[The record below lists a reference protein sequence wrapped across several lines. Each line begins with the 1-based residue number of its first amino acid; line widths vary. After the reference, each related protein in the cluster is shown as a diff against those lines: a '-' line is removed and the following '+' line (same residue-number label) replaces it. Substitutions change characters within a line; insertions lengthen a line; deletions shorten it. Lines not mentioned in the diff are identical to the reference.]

1 MKQLK
6 IIYYPTHLEEQSHYA
21 ATIGFFDGVHLG
33 HRSVVSQ
40 LRAAAKERGLRSMVI
55 TFEHHPRQVLQ
66 SEWQPQLLSTLEE
79 KTELLALT
87 GIDTLV
93 VLRFDQAM
101 SQLSSRQFM
110 ERVLKHDLGVRL
122 LLTGYDNRF
131 GHDRTATFGDYVAY
145 GRELDMEVL
154 CGQPADVNGQRV
166 SSSLVRRL
174 LNEGR
179 VAQAANCLGR
189 PYTLTGQV
197 VHGEQIG
204 RQLGFPTANILPDD
218 HFRLIPAPGVYAVRI
233 SGIPDGSLLQGM
245 MNIGTRPTFDGQR
258 LTLEAN
264 IFNFT
269 GNLYGQ
275 RLTVSFMERLRDEQT
290 FASPQELAAQMQ
302 RDAIQAQAIL
312 SAPLT
317 CK

>member
-1 MKQLK
+1 
-6 IIYYPTHLEEQSHYA
+6 
-21 ATIGFFDGVHLG
+21 
-33 HRSVVSQ
+33 
-40 LRAAAKERGLRSMVI
+40 MVI

-79 KTELLALT
+79 KTELLAQT

-93 VLRFDQAM
+93 VLRFNQAM

-110 ERVLKHDLGVRL
+110 ERVLKHDLDVRL

-166 SSSLVRRL
+166 SSSFVRRL

-218 HFRLIPAPGVYAVRI
+218 HFQLIPALGVYAVRI
-233 SGIPDGSLLQGM
+233 SGTPDGSLLQGM

-275 RLTVSFMERLRDEQT
+275 RLTVFFVERLRDEQT
-290 FASPQELAAQMQ
+290 FASPQELAAQMH
-302 RDAIQAQAIL
+302 RDAIQAQTIL